1 MNGYLVKPLPGFS
14 PVVGHLVS
22 MMNYVRQTTFDAVNG
37 LSATQLDYLFTADAN
52 SIGMLLEHI
61 GSVEEYHQQDT
72 FGWKLE
78 GEQAERW
85 QLGGNLGAAARQK
98 IRGHELAYYLERL
111 DGIRERTLGELAK
124 RDDAWLFEESV
135 YGRHTGNNYFKWF
148 HVFEDEIRHQGQ
160 IILIRKRLLSRG

>member
-14 PVVGHLVS
+14 PVIGHLVS
-22 MMNYVRQTTFDAVNG
+22 MMNYVRQTTLDAVNG
-37 LSATQLDYLFTADAN
+37 LTVMQLDHLFTAEAN

-72 FGWKLE
+72 FGWRLE

-85 QLGGNLGAAARQK
+85 QLGGNLGEAARQK

-111 DGIRERTLGELAK
+111 DGIRERTLGELAR
-124 RDDAWLFEESV
+124 RDDA
-135 YGRHTGNNYFKWF
+135 
-148 HVFEDEIRHQGQ
+148 
-160 IILIRKRLLSRG
+160 